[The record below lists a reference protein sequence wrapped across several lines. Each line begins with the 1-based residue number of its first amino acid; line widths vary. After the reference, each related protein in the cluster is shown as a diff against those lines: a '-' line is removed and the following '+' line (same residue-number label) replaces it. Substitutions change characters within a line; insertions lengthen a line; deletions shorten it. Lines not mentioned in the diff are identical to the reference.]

1 MNTRLSKLCESCHKS
16 RSQTKTAMV
25 GGKYYKSICD
35 SCLGQAEDD
44 ISGNAASYERRRG
57 YEDNAQDT
65 IQPYDANGKPRVE
78 FLRLYPA
85 AALKVYGAA
94 VVAELK
100 RKI

>member
-1 MNTRLSKLCESCHKS
+1 MSKGVICQSCHKQYS
-16 RSQTKTAMV
+16 HTNTALV

-35 SCLGQAEDD
+35 NCLGDSEND

-57 YEDNAQDT
+57 YEDYAQDT

-78 FLRLYPA
+78 FLRLYPDS
-85 AALKVYGAA
+85 ALKVYDPE

-100 RKI
+100 RQI

>member
-1 MNTRLSKLCESCHKS
+1 
-16 RSQTKTAMV
+16 MV

-35 SCLGQAEDD
+35 NCLDSSDD
-44 ISGNAASYERRRG
+44 DLSGNAASYERRRG

-85 AALKVYGAA
+85 AALKVFGPK
-94 VVAELK
+94 VVEELK